1 MSKSLFRFTSGHQPS
16 YDHMAITSWKSK
28 DIFTLRWKVSQIESI
43 KKRRFNQTRSSIE
56 VFFADTSS
64 YVFYLVKRD
73 I

>member
-1 MSKSLFRFTSGHQPS
+1 
-16 YDHMAITSWKSK
+16 MAITSWKSK